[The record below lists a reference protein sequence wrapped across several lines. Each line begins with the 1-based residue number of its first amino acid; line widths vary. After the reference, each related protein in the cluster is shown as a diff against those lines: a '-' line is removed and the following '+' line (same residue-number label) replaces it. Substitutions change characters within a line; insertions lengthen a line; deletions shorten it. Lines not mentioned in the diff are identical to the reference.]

1 MLEQDI
7 QKYELEITANCNAEC
22 PLCARTEMGMPLRGN
37 KELTLANIK
46 HIFPT
51 RESCEGKEFK
61 LCGVLGDPIINP
73 ECFEICEYIS
83 SQGGNI
89 NMSTN
94 GGYNNAEWWT
104 KLAQIENM
112 YVDFSVDGFK
122 ETNHI
127 YRVNVKWETL
137 ERNMRAFMTAGGKAN
152 WVFIPFDHNEDEYE
166 DAKSLAQELGMK
178 FIRRTSG
185 RNEFNKDK
193 KHKPRKPLV
202 VKDEKQKS
210 VKVVEEVK
218 LNNSKK
224 LPHNDLQKLK
234 EIYTSTDTKTVD
246 DIVPTIAC
254 QHYEEPEAY
263 VACDM
268 TLWPCC
274 FLYGDAIHMYEKI
287 TRTTD
292 REFNNLHNHSID
304 DILQTDFYQSLKDR
318 WYASHPD
325 HLRKCIRA
333 CGLKGIYKNK
343 KVYDTN

>member
-1 MLEQDI
+1 MHQTDI

-37 KELTLANIK
+37 NEITLANIK
-46 HIFPT
+46 HVFPT
-51 RESCEGKEFK
+51 REACEGKEFK
-61 LCGVLGDPIINP
+61 LCGVLGDPIINE
-73 ECFEICEYIS
+73 ECLEICEYLS

-94 GGYNNAEWWT
+94 GGYNNEQWWQRLAEVNN
-104 KLAQIENM
+104 L

-122 ETNHI
+122 DTNHI
-127 YRVNVKWETL
+127 YRVNVNWATL
-137 ERNMRAFMTAGGKAN
+137 ERNMRAYMGAGGKAN
-152 WVFIPFDHNEDEYE
+152 WVFIPFDHNEDDYE
-166 DAKSLAQELGMK
+166 PAKALAQELGMR
-178 FIRRTSG
+178 FVRRTSG
-185 RNEFNKDK
+185 RNEFNKDR
-193 KHKPRKPLV
+193 KHKPK
-202 VKDEKQKS
+202 KA
-210 VKVVEEVK
+210 EEVK

-224 LPHNDLQKLK
+224 LPHNDLDKLK
-234 EIYTSTDTKTVD
+234 EIYTSKDPKVVD
-246 DIVPTIAC
+246 EIVSTIAC
-254 QHYEEPEAY
+254 QHYEEPEAFI
-263 VACDM
+263 ASDM

-292 REFNNLHNHSID
+292 RDFNNLHKYSID
-304 DILQTDFYQSLKDR
+304 EILQTDFYQSLKER

-343 KVYDTN
+343 KTHDTN

>member
-1 MLEQDI
+1 MIEKDI

-22 PLCARTEMGMPLRGN
+22 PLCARTEMGLPLRGN
-37 KELTLANIK
+37 KEITLENIK

-51 RESCEGKEFK
+51 RESCDGKEFK
-61 LCGVLGDPIINP
+61 LCGVLGDPIINS
-73 ECFEICEYIS
+73 ECLEICEYLS

-94 GGYNNAEWWT
+94 GGYQNEEWWT
-104 KLAQIENM
+104 KLAKIKNL

-122 ETNHI
+122 DTNHI
-127 YRVNVKWETL
+127 YRVNVNWSTL
-137 ERNMRAFMTAGGKAN
+137 ERNMRAYMGAGGKAN
-152 WVFIPFDHNEDEYE
+152 WVFIPFDHNEDDYE
-166 DAKSLAQELGMK
+166 PAKALAQELGMR
-178 FIRRTSG
+178 FVRRTSG
-185 RNEFNKDK
+185 RNEFNKDR
-193 KHKPRKPLV
+193 KHKPRKA
-202 VKDEKQKS
+202 
-210 VKVVEEVK
+210 EEVK

-224 LPHNDLQKLK
+224 LPHNDLDKLK
-234 EIYTSTDTKTVD
+234 EIYTSKDPKVVD
-246 DIVPTIAC
+246 EIVSTIAC
-254 QHYEEPEAY
+254 QHYEEPEAFI
-263 VACDM
+263 ASDM

-292 REFNNLHNHSID
+292 RDFNNLHKYSID
-304 DILQTDFYQSLKDR
+304 EILQTDFYQSLKER

-343 KVYDTN
+343 KTHDTN

>member
-1 MLEQDI
+1 MHQTDI

-37 KELTLANIK
+37 NEITLANIK
-46 HIFPT
+46 HVFPT
-51 RESCEGKEFK
+51 REACEGKEFI
-61 LCGVLGDPIINP
+61 LCGVLGDPIINE
-73 ECFEICEYIS
+73 ECLEICEYLS

-94 GGYNNAEWWT
+94 GGYNNEQWWQRLAEVNN
-104 KLAQIENM
+104 L

-122 ETNHI
+122 DTNHI
-127 YRVNVKWETL
+127 YRVNVNWATL
-137 ERNMRAFMTAGGKAN
+137 ERNMRAYMGAGGKAN
-152 WVFIPFDHNEDEYE
+152 WVFIPFDHNEDDYE
-166 DAKSLAQELGMK
+166 PAKALAQELGMR
-178 FIRRTSG
+178 FVRRTSG
-185 RNEFNKDK
+185 RNEFNKDR
-193 KHKPRKPLV
+193 KHKPRKA
-202 VKDEKQKS
+202 
-210 VKVVEEVK
+210 EEVK

-224 LPHNDLQKLK
+224 LPHNDLDKLK
-234 EIYTSTDTKTVD
+234 EIYTSKDPKVVD
-246 DIVPTIAC
+246 EIVSTIAC
-254 QHYEEPEAY
+254 QHYEEPEAFI
-263 VACDM
+263 ASDM

-292 REFNNLHNHSID
+292 RDFNNLHKYSID
-304 DILQTDFYQSLKDR
+304 EILQTDFYQSLKER

-343 KVYDTN
+343 KTHDTN